1 MPAGRCWSRRSTSPR
16 PRSATQVAL
25 ITEGRLVALGA
36 ARTSSGASALGGDL
50 LEVETKAPFDP
61 EQLAGRPHILRVET
75 RGLRSFWAAVD
86 DGPQMLPVIDD
97 LVAEAG
103 GEVVSARAITPSFD
117 EVFAA
122 LVRRER
128 GSTTADE
135 AGRAADAAAERRCR
149 VR

>member
-1 MPAGRCWSRRSTSPR
+1 MRRRSRSSRRAGWSRWRR
-16 PRSATQVAL
+16 PHELR
-25 ITEGRLVALGA
+25 RD
-36 ARTSSGASALGGDL
+36 ALGGDL

-61 EQLAGRPHILRVET
+61 EQLTGRPHILRVET

-135 AGRAADAAAERRCR
+135 AGRAADAAAERDAA
-149 VR
+149 